1 MAAGA
6 IRFPKTR
13 PVKSKENRQALAA
26 LRTRTGGSEP
36 RMVGSTGVDMLQGGG
51 RATTILGRQG
61 ADVLSGGMGQD
72 FFAFAA
78 MDFDA

>member
-1 MAAGA
+1 
-6 IRFPKTR
+6 
-13 PVKSKENRQALAA
+13 
-26 LRTRTGGSEP
+26 
-36 RMVGSTGVDMLQGGG
+36 MVGSTGVDMLQGGG